1 MRRLRRQ
8 ARRASPSSRE
18 DPGTAQSICESRM
31 SDDPST
37 SRRSEPSALAR
48 ARHDLR
54 TPMNHVLGYAEM
66 LLEEN
71 PPEEFRS
78 DLSKILASGRRLLE
92 LINLYLD
99 ERTFESSRADLP
111 RVFHD
116 LRTPVNHIIGYS
128 EILQERAEEC
138 GNAEWIPDLR
148 RIREAAGTWLQ
159 LMESLLVP
167 LSEQSVASVGMGA
180 SSPPASRAF
189 HSGALPSRTTR
200 RLAGVVLV
208 VDDNAGNRDLLV
220 RRLRREGHTA
230 HEAAD
235 GNRALE
241 VWRRERPDVVLLDV
255 QMPDLDGY
263 TLLQQ
268 AMGDAELREAAV
280 IMVSGFD
287 RQEGIARCIEAGAE
301 DYLIKPFDAVLLRA
315 RVAACLEKKELRD
328 QERRTHRA
336 LVESQARLTAE
347 LAEAAG
353 YVRSLLPAPLSGA
366 ISTEWVFRPSAQ
378 LGGDAFGY
386 HWIDDEHFALY
397 LLDVC
402 GHGIGAALLSVSAL
416 NLIRS
421 EALPGVDPREP
432 AAVMAGLNKAFPM
445 EAQNQQYFTIWYGVF
460 RSTDRELRF
469 ASAGHPPAFRIGA
482 GGERAPS
489 IHDLRTPAPPI
500 GCLPEARFSQQS
512 APLGQGDTLLIFSDG
527 AYEFQNAD
535 GAPITLA
542 EYRQWLARQVTVSPL
557 RLGDCV
563 RFAETHSRGADLED
577 DMSILCV
584 RF

>member
-1 MRRLRRQ
+1 M
-8 ARRASPSSRE
+8 SVTPESSSH
-18 DPGTAQSICESRM
+18 GES
-31 SDDPST
+31 
-37 SRRSEPSALAR
+37 SALAR

-66 LLEEN
+66 LLEEA
-71 PPEEFRS
+71 PPQEFSS
-78 DLSKILASGRRLLE
+78 DLNKILVSGRRLLE

-99 ERTFESSRADLP
+99 ERTFHSVRGDLA

-128 EILQERAEEC
+128 EILEERAEEC
-138 GNAEWIPDLR
+138 GKLEWLPDLK
-148 RIREAAGTWLQ
+148 RIREAARTWLQ
-159 LMESLLVP
+159 LMEALLVP
-167 LSEQSVASVGMGA
+167 LSQQA
-180 SSPPASRAF
+180 
-189 HSGALPSRTTR
+189 PSRSAMDPMPQKGAPIFHLGSLPARVSR
-200 RLAGVVLV
+200 RISGSVLV
-208 VDDNAGNRDLLV
+208 VDDNAGNRDLLL
-220 RRLRREGHTA
+220 RRLKREGHTV
-230 HEAAD
+230 HEAED
-235 GNRALE
+235 GSRALE
-241 VWRRERPDVVLLDV
+241 VWRRVRPDVVLLDV

-263 TLLQQ
+263 TLLHQ

-301 DYLIKPFDAVLLRA
+301 DYLIKPFDPVLLRA

-353 YVRSLLPAPLSGA
+353 YVRSLLPAPLVGP
-366 ISTEWVFRPSAQ
+366 IGTEWMFRPSTQ

-386 HWIDDEHFALY
+386 HWIDDNHFTIY

-421 EALPGVDPREP
+421 QALPGVDPREP
-432 AAVMAGLNKAFPM
+432 AAVMAGLNRAFPM
-445 EAQNQQYFTIWYGVF
+445 EAHNQQYFTIWYGVF
-460 RSTDRELRF
+460 RVSDRQLSF
-469 ASAGHPPAFRIGA
+469 ASAGHPPAFQIEEQSDVAR
-482 GGERAPS
+482 S
-489 IHDLRTPAPPI
+489 VHDLRTPSPPI
-500 GCLPEARFSQQS
+500 GCLPDAQFSQRVVR
-512 APLGQGDTLLIFSDG
+512 LGRNATLLIFSDG
-527 AYEFQNAD
+527 AYEFQEAD
-535 GAPITLA
+535 GIPITLA
-542 EYRQWLARQVTVSPL
+542 DYRRWLVKQVSVAPL
-557 RLGDCV
+557 RLADCEQ
-563 RFAETHSRGADLED
+563 FAQTYIRGADLED
-577 DMSILCV
+577 DLSILCV